1 MSRSACTCDVFLQF
15 HLNITLCREHMSYI
29 KCYIFVL
36 NFTWTLHCTC
46 IFQLLLNDYLCHPV
60 FVTLQH
66 SSLGGKVRSFS
77 SWIYLFLFLT
87 FSNSFSSCPCVNLYT
102 RAFIYWYFFSFLFV
116 AAVRTSLTQ
125 ASKAADL
132 ICTETKIFEFF
143 LSFWLSSTPVVLLNY
158 HFTILSRDNV
168 RIKQSKT
175 SDD

>member
-87 FSNSFSSCPCVNLYT
+87 FPNSFSSCPCVNLYT
-102 RAFIYWYFFSFLFV
+102 RAFIYWYFFPFYLCYGANEPDTGKQGSRPNLYRDKNFRIFFV
-116 AAVRTSLTQ
+116 L
-125 ASKAADL
+125 L
-132 ICTETKIFEFF
+132 IIFYTRGFIK
-143 LSFWLSSTPVVLLNY
+143 LSFHNT
-158 HFTILSRDNV
+158 FTR
-168 RIKQSKT
+168 
-175 SDD
+175 